1 MTLDAWKGI
10 NEITMFYLK
19 AKRFTPEGLSTQE
32 ANINL
37 PEEKKDQDK
46 NGKKQDFRKKLGLP
60 S

>member
-1 MTLDAWKGI
+1 
-10 NEITMFYLK
+10 MFYLK
-19 AKRFTPEGLSTQE
+19 AKRYTPEGLSTQE